1 MNSLFQSIATALR
14 DDFQGFFDAEQLTHL
29 ILRITA
35 ACIAGGIVG
44 YQRERLGKSAGLR
57 THILVTVGTA
67 LFVAVAYLEGMNHSD
82 VSRVLQG
89 IITGIGFLG
98 GGVILKLEKN
108 QEIKGLTSAAA
119 IWYVAALGIAC
130 GLGQLTLALIG
141 AIVGVVILE
150 LIAKIEPSDGDNA

>member
-1 MNSLFQSIATALR
+1 MGSTLTSIANAIR
-14 DDFQGFFDAEQLTHL
+14 EDFQGLFNTEQLAHL
-29 ILRITA
+29 ILRIA
-35 ACIAGGIVG
+35 VACVAGAIVG
-44 YQRERLGKSAGLR
+44 YQREKLGKAAGLR
-57 THILVTVGTA
+57 THILVTAGTA
-67 LFVAVAYLEGMNHSD
+67 LMVAVCYLEGMDHAD

-130 GLGQLTLALIG
+130 GLGKFSIVLLG
-141 AIVGVVILE
+141 SIVGFAILE
-150 LIAKIEPSDGDNA
+150 MVARLEHHPQENA